1 MLKFIS
7 IASLPII
14 VTYVFWRTYTEKAI
28 YNPEY
33 RIISKEKSIEIR
45 EYENMNIILTSR
57 KLPYR
62 EATYSGF
69 RALASYI
76 FGSNDRSEEIPMT
89 APVFTSMPDDE
100 TINISFVISDEY
112 QINNMPNPI
121 SNNIKFRE
129 LQLGKVAVITFGLW
143 ATSKKIN
150 NKKHILE
157 GYLQKHAIDYNSE
170 FLVAQYNSPW
180 ILPPF
185 RKNELLVSIK

>member
-33 RIISKEKSIEIR
+33 TIISKEKSIEIR
-45 EYENMNIILTSR
+45 EYENMNIMLTSR

-112 QINNMPNPI
+112 QINNQPI
-121 SNNIKFRE
+121 PLLHNLHLDLNDVNNDIP
-129 LQLGKVAVITFGLW
+129 
-143 ATSKKIN
+143 
-150 NKKHILE
+150 H
-157 GYLQKHAIDYNSE
+157 
-170 FLVAQYNSPW
+170 
-180 ILPPF
+180 
-185 RKNELLVSIK
+185 RKNFDESNVLFHHPLHHQMKNLHDH